1 MKYSIGKLLTASLIA
16 VTLLIAS
23 VYIVPAA
30 VQGVMGLAVAQS
42 ARQYNDVKDYV
53 AGDAIT
59 KGVLDAGCM
68 FWNGASA
75 DRCRGSIANGLQ
87 VDVTRVPTSGT
98 NAFAVKRDNL
108 TTTSVNLAFGFTSKK
123 VAIRAPATNTDEVCI
138 DYAGGT
144 AACPAANTAG
154 NSRMLPGSSIIL
166 DDFAVTSLSFIA
178 ASGTQIIYVNAWN

>member
-75 DRCRGSIANGLQ
+75 DRCRGSITNGLQ

-98 NAFAVKRDNL
+98 NYFAVKRDNL
-108 TTTSVNLAFGFTSKK
+108 TTASINLAFGFTSKK
-123 VAIRAPATNTDEVCI
+123 VAIRTPNTNTDEVCI

-154 NSRMLPGSSIIL
+154 DSRMMPGSSIIL
-166 DDFAVTSLSFIA
+166 DDFAVSSLSFIA
-178 ASGTQIIYVNAWN
+178 ASGTQIVYVNAWN